1 MYDIIVVGGG
11 PAGMIAAGT
20 AGSLGANV
28 LLLEKMEKPARKL
41 RITGKGRCNITNT
54 ADTERFISK
63 IRAGGEFVS
72 SAYKAFDNRATI
84 GFLEEIGLPLT
95 IERGERV
102 FPQSGRA
109 QDVANAIE
117 NWISKQNVAIRC
129 NVQVKD
135 IIANKSNA
143 CSVVA
148 ASGEV
153 IECHAVILAT
163 GGVSY
168 PSTGSDGDG
177 HEIAD
182 ALGHEII
189 PLRPALVP
197 LSTNESLDT
206 LAGLE
211 LRNVEVTLMSDGKAI
226 DSRFGELTFYKNA
239 ISGPT
244 VIALSRMAVDA
255 IINNKKVSLLVDTK
269 PALTQLKIANRIKR
283 EMDLIPDAPIKVL
296 LDKLLPR
303 PLHYKI
309 LSATGISRKTVVKEL
324 IDTEIETLTK
334 ALKGVTFRI
343 IDYRPFAEAI
353 VTAGGVSTK
362 EIDPETMQS
371 KIVKNIFFA
380 GELMDIDADTGGYN
394 IQLAI
399 STGHLSGVSAVKY
412 VMEGK

>member
-63 IRAGGEFVS
+63 IRAGGEFVG

-135 IIANKSNA
+135 IIVNKSNV

-255 IINNKKVSLLVDTK
+255 I
-269 PALTQLKIANRIKR
+269 
-283 EMDLIPDAPIKVL
+283 
-296 LDKLLPR
+296 
-303 PLHYKI
+303 
-309 LSATGISRKTVVKEL
+309 
-324 IDTEIETLTK
+324 
-334 ALKGVTFRI
+334 
-343 IDYRPFAEAI
+343 
-353 VTAGGVSTK
+353 
-362 EIDPETMQS
+362 
-371 KIVKNIFFA
+371 
-380 GELMDIDADTGGYN
+380 
-394 IQLAI
+394 
-399 STGHLSGVSAVKY
+399 
-412 VMEGK
+412 